1 MHRAYRGISNAL
13 SRLETWKIRHLVR
26 TNAGGHQRFAPH
38 YSSEERSLSMAL
50 TKTQEREQTEFSN
63 RPQPIS
69 GKMGATI
76 IGPTNPTREPGH
88 SSAAAARPWHHA
100 KPEIIVADS
109 HMHLSEG
116 GWGRQTT
123 VRELPIATEVAGVN
137 MRLTAGGVREMHWH
151 KAAEWA
157 YMLKGRARITAIDQD
172 GHAFQ
177 DDVGEGDLWYFPA
190 GIPHSIQG
198 LNPDGCEF
206 LLVFDDGNFSEEAT
220 FLLSDWLAHT
230 PKEVL
235 AKNFGVPESAFDR
248 IPEKD
253 LWIFQAPVPGPLAA
267 DRVAG
272 AGPVPNTFSYR
283 MLAQEPI
290 RMKSGT
296 VRITDS
302 SLFKASKTMAAALV
316 EVEPGGMRELH
327 WHPNA
332 DEWQY
337 YISGQARMSVFGAE
351 NNARTFNFQAGD
363 VGSVPFAMGH
373 YIENIGTTTLR
384 FLEIFRSDHFADVSL
399 AQWLAFTPYEL
410 VRAHL
415 NIDKSV
421 LSRVTARKT
430 PVVVG

>member
-1 MHRAYRGISNAL
+1 
-13 SRLETWKIRHLVR
+13 
-26 TNAGGHQRFAPH
+26 
-38 YSSEERSLSMAL
+38 MAL
-50 TKTQEREQTEFSN
+50 LKTQKREQSIFSDP
-63 RPQPIS
+63 PQPIS
-69 GKMGATI
+69 GKLGATI
-76 IGPTNPTREPGH
+76 IGPTYPTREAENPDTLVPPRVDHGTMANLRW
-88 SSAAAARPWHHA
+88 SF
-100 KPEIIVADS
+100 ADS

-123 VRELPIATEVAGVN
+123 ARELPSAPEVAGVN
-137 MRLTAGGVREMHWH
+137 MRLTPGGVREMHWH
-151 KAAEWA
+151 TAAEWA
-157 YMLKGRARITAIDQD
+157 YMLKGFARITAIDQE
-172 GHAFQ
+172 GRTFQ
-177 DDVGEGDLWYFPA
+177 DDVSEGDLWYFPA

-198 LNPDGCEF
+198 LDPDGCEF

-230 PKEVL
+230 PKEIL

-267 DRVAG
+267 DRVVG
-272 AGPVPNTFSYR
+272 AGPVPTTFSHR

-302 SLFKASKTMAAALV
+302 SLFKASTTIASALV

-337 YISGQARMSVFGAE
+337 YISGQARMTVFAAE

-384 FLEIFRSDHFADVSL
+384 FLEIFRSDHYADVSL

-415 NIDKSV
+415 HIDKSV
-421 LSRVTARKT
+421 LSKVRARKT
-430 PVVVG
+430 PVVGG

>member
-1 MHRAYRGISNAL
+1 MAL
-13 SRLETWKIRHLVR
+13 S
-26 TNAGGHQRFAPH
+26 
-38 YSSEERSLSMAL
+38 
-50 TKTQEREQTEFSN
+50 KTEEREQAKFSDT
-63 RPQPIS
+63 PQPIS
-69 GKMGATI
+69 GKRGATI
-76 IGPTNPTREPGH
+76 LGPTNPSREAQNVDTLAPPRGDH
-88 SSAAAARPWHHA
+88 GTMANMRWSF
-100 KPEIIVADS
+100 ADS
-109 HMHLSEG
+109 HMHLEEG

-123 VRELPIATEVAGVN
+123 ERELPSATEVAGVN
-137 MRLTAGGVREMHWH
+137 MRLTPGGVRELHWH
-151 KAAEWA
+151 TAAEWA

-172 GHAFQ
+172 AHAFQ

-198 LNPDGCEF
+198 LEPDGCEF
-206 LLVFDDGNFSEEAT
+206 LLIFDDGNFSEEAT

-235 AKNFGVPESAFDR
+235 AKNFGVPESAFDG

-267 DRVAG
+267 DRIAG
-272 AGPVPNTFSYR
+272 AGPAPNTFSHR

-290 RMKSGT
+290 RMKGGT

-302 SLFKASKTMAAALV
+302 SLFKASKTIAAALV
-316 EVEPGGMRELH
+316 EIESGGMRELH

-337 YISGQARMSVFGAE
+337 YISGQARMTVFAAE

-373 YIENIGTTTLR
+373 YIENIGTTMLR
-384 FLEIFRSDHFADVSL
+384 FLEVFKSDHYADVSL

-415 NIDKSV
+415 HIDKSV
-421 LSRVTARKT
+421 LSKVSTRKT
-430 PVVVG
+430 PVVAG

>member
-1 MHRAYRGISNAL
+1 MFMIQEETITAKDIS
-13 SRLETWKIRHLVR
+13 
-26 TNAGGHQRFAPH
+26 
-38 YSSEERSLSMAL
+38 
-50 TKTQEREQTEFSN
+50 
-63 RPQPIS
+63 PQPIR
-69 GKMGATI
+69 GNQGATI
-76 IGPTNPTREPGH
+76 IGPTNPTREAENPDTLVPPPVDHGTMANLRW
-88 SSAAAARPWHHA
+88 SF
-100 KPEIIVADS
+100 ADS

-123 VRELPIATEVAGVN
+123 VRELPSAPEVAGVN
-137 MRLTAGGVREMHWH
+137 MRLTPGGVREMHWH
-151 KAAEWA
+151 TAAEWA
-157 YMLKGRARITAIDQD
+157 YMLKGYARITAIDQE
-172 GHAFQ
+172 GRTFQ
-177 DDVGEGDLWYFPA
+177 DDVSEGDLWYFPA

-198 LNPDGCEF
+198 LEPGGCEF
-206 LLVFDDGNFSEEAT
+206 LLVFDEGNFSEEAT

-230 PKEVL
+230 PKEIL

-253 LWIFQAPVPGPLAA
+253 LWIFQAPVPGSLAA
-267 DRVAG
+267 DRITG
-272 AGPVPNTFSYR
+272 AGPVPNTFSHH

-290 RMKSGT
+290 RTKSGS

-302 SLFKASKTMAAALV
+302 SLFKASTTIAAALV

-327 WHPNA
+327 WHPNS

-337 YISGQARMSVFGAE
+337 YISGQARMTVFAAE

-384 FLEIFRSDHFADVSL
+384 FLEIFRSDHYADVSL

-415 NIDKSV
+415 KIDKSV
-421 LSRVTARKT
+421 VSKVSTRKT
-430 PVVVG
+430 PVVGG